1 MMKPHNFIISLFDLS
16 NNNLQKYT
24 CSLIT
29 HWDIHDVS
37 SKFGLSPTLK
47 HLMGRRWLININE
60 VLNLNISWTSVEVQ
74 YTTSAII
81 KQIIEK
87 LGNIIG
93 V

>member
-1 MMKPHNFIISLFDLS
+1 
-16 NNNLQKYT
+16 
-24 CSLIT
+24 
-29 HWDIHDVS
+29 
-37 SKFGLSPTLK
+37 
-47 HLMGRRWLININE
+47 MGRRWLININE

-87 LGNIIG
+87 LGNTIG